1 VGVLSGRGGGCL
13 RYWKGVGGLEALLRN
28 ECGGEVKQ
36 GKDQVIPVG
45 SAVESVALR
54 LAEIWPCNLTS
65 SRLVRDN
72 STNPHECL
80 HVSSSVQTETKR
92 VDITRLVR
100 RCDSI
105 APRVAYL
112 KSANHP
118 VNWKAHLVGSKR
130 RKTGLRICFG
140 VKSTMYM

>member
-1 VGVLSGRGGGCL
+1 VQG
-13 RYWKGVGGLEALLRN
+13 WKGVGGLAALLKN

-65 SRLVRDN
+65 SRLVGDKG
-72 STNPHECL
+72 TNLHECL
-80 HVSSSVQTETKR
+80 HDSSSVQSETKR
-92 VDITRLVR
+92 VDITGLAGC
-100 RCDSI
+100 CDSI
-105 APRVAYL
+105 ALRVAYL

-130 RKTGLRICFG
+130 RKTGLRICF
-140 VKSTMYM
+140 VDKSTMYM